1 MTGGDRD
8 GVNVS
13 LLVPLVRKA
22 ELSRSEVQIL
32 IDLLLNKQQGPND
45 EHSEWYEGRQ
55 DPVVK
60 LKKQLAEKEKALAEE
75 QEAAQAVQSKLRELR
90 SELNS
95 ERSRLTQMCRQL
107 EEGLA
112 AKTSEVQTLITRLQ
126 LATEAA
132 SAEKQ
137 ALVQQGQ
144 QLQSKYNEEHILLC
158 QLQEKDQTQ
167 GVFQQEIL
175 AQRQQLELHI
185 ARLSEAEGAY
195 KAQVGQLQA
204 QLHEQLN
211 VNASL
216 AVQLRDAQLERDGI
230 TQQLAHLQEVAVRAE
245 EITRQLEESNHA
257 RSEVEHQLTALQ
269 HHDYEKTKEIQAER
283 LRLGSDL
290 EQLQVQVQRL
300 REDNEHLTHQV
311 SSLSGLEDEV
321 SQLREENES
330 LAAQVTAVTERPA
343 AEGRENGDLNYPEE
357 DKAAFINHD
366 TVVKQKDSLI
376 ESLTSEL
383 NIHKTETSK
392 LSEEL
397 EVQREKNNALR
408 TKNWKA
414 MEALSTTEKSLET
427 KVKQIEKLVSEATER
442 VRLEEQT
449 ITKTLLQRIFP
460 EVIVEDVKT
469 FDQWLEIFESRACI
483 LLSDLKSR
491 LVQVDNTALE
501 AENAKL
507 EALVAH
513 YKTIIEETEGML
525 NRLQNHVEK
534 EEARWKQLLEVKET
548 ELQTIREE
556 KERLEGSHEGFA
568 HQTWGAAQEVVM
580 KGLYEEGTQDVV
592 TQATCEVCGVE
603 FAYSCIEK
611 SLPHIVTEMQSQLKA
626 LEGKLRT
633 EEGEKQEL
641 AAKYESLSQCWNEQ
655 QDKLGRG
662 QDLLATLERVQEERN
677 RLSADLQAE
686 HERSESLS
694 KEVTE
699 LRSVLQDVEQ
709 LDKSVT
715 QNHSSS
721 VNGPASEPSITEIS
735 SQAATKGHRLTVE
748 MGHTDS
754 QIP

>member
-1 MTGGDRD
+1 MAFKCHF
-8 GVNVS
+8 
-13 LLVPLVRKA
+13 LLAL
-22 ELSRSEVQIL
+22 LEVGFISHL
-32 IDLLLNKQQGPND
+32 
-45 EHSEWYEGRQ
+45 
-55 DPVVK
+55 
-60 LKKQLAEKEKALAEE
+60 
-75 QEAAQAVQSKLRELR
+75 
-90 SELNS
+90 
-95 ERSRLTQMCRQL
+95 
-107 EEGLA
+107 
-112 AKTSEVQTLITRLQ
+112 
-126 LATEAA
+126 
-132 SAEKQ
+132 
-137 ALVQQGQ
+137 
-144 QLQSKYNEEHILLC
+144 
-158 QLQEKDQTQ
+158 
-167 GVFQQEIL
+167 
-175 AQRQQLELHI
+175 
-185 ARLSEAEGAY
+185 AEGAY

-245 EITRQLEESNHA
+245 EITRQLEDSNHA

-290 EQLQVQVQRL
+290 EQLQAQVQRL

-534 EEARWKQLLEVKET
+534 EETRWKQLLEVKET
-548 ELQTIREE
+548 ELQTLREE
-556 KERLEGSHEGFA
+556 KERLEGSHE
-568 HQTWGAAQEVVM
+568 
-580 KGLYEEGTQDVV
+580 
-592 TQATCEVCGVE
+592 ATCEVCGVE

-611 SLPHIVTEMQSQLKA
+611 SLPHIVTEMQNQLKA
-626 LEGKLRT
+626 LEGKLRS

-641 AAKYESLSQCWNEQ
+641 AAKYKSLSQCWNEQ

-721 VNGPASEPSITEIS
+721 VNGPASEPSITEVKAPIFIS
-735 SQAATKGHRLTVE
+735 RL
-748 MGHTDS
+748 HS
-754 QIP
+754 P